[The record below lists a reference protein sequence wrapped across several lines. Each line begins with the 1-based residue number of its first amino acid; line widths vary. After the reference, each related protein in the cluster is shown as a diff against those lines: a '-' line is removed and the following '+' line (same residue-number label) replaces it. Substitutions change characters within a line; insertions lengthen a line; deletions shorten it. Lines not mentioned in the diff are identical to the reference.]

1 MGTKELT
8 MRLLKLET
16 EHALS
21 KKLILELSRITSVS
35 EPLDVL
41 KIFMYRPEY
50 FGNHFCRLVDILL
63 RGPSDWS
70 VGERELFGA
79 FTSKLNQCVF

>member
-1 MGTKELT
+1 
-8 MRLLKLET
+8 MRLSTVESGHRLPQRL
-16 EHALS
+16 LLG
-21 KKLILELSRITSVS
+21 LIHIITLS
-35 EPLDVL
+35 EPVDIL

-50 FGNHFCRLVDILL
+50 FGKHFCDLGHAVL
-63 RGPSDWS
+63 RGPSKWS

>member
-1 MGTKELT
+1 
-8 MRLLKLET
+8 MRLSSIET
-16 EHALS
+16 RHTLS
-21 KKLILELSRITSVS
+21 QKLILGLSSVVSFS
-35 EPLDVL
+35 EPADIIKV
-41 KIFMYRPEY
+41 FMYRSGY
-50 FGNHFCRLVDILL
+50 FGKPFCDLAHIIL